1 MEITNQMTE
10 LYDELNQAAENMGQI
25 PIEEAS
31 EYDRVLQLFFSRAR
45 RTFRAVRLLADH
57 GYGEQALILVRTLY
71 EDTVNLLYISTNPDR
86 LAKLF
91 LEYAHFRNFKYLQY
105 LQEHYPESLKL
116 EGSDTLHNLIQEYER
131 VRQNYPR
138 GDSWSGHSI
147 SRLARMLYLDG
158 LHETLYKIT
167 SDLAHGNVAGVY
179 HFLVTRDNRTIGV
192 QSGTSLDY
200 ATQSVILAVE
210 CFRLILNEVNRH
222 FKLPFGEALEHTR
235 RGLADLSH

>member
-1 MEITNQMTE
+1 MEITHQMTE
-10 LYDELNQAAENMGQI
+10 LYDELDQAAENIGQI
-25 PIEEAS
+25 QIEEAS
-31 EYDRVLQLFFSRAR
+31 DYDRVLQLFFSRAR
-45 RTFRAVRLLADH
+45 RTFRAVRLLADN
-57 GYGEQALILVRTLY
+57 GYGEQALVLVRTLY

-116 EGSDTLHNLIQEYER
+116 EGPDTLHGLIHEYER
-131 VRQNYPR
+131 VRHNYPR
-138 GDSWSGHSI
+138 GDSWSGYSI
-147 SRLARMLYLDG
+147 SRLARTLNLDG

-167 SDLAHGNVAGVY
+167 SDLVHGNVAGVY

-222 FKLPFGEALEHTR
+222 FKLPFEETLEHAR
-235 RGLADLSH
+235 RRLANLH